1 MNEYKIPPIP
11 INDNHLSLY
20 LKIPKIISDTP
31 TNAPKKG
38 IIHISPN
45 KYGGFD
51 FFGVV
56 YKSIFVI
63 LFIKDI

>member
-1 MNEYKIPPIP
+1 MAYLQEL
-11 INDNHLSLY
+11 LSLNDITVRQAKAQE
-20 LKIPKIISDTP
+20 LCSTRATI
-31 TNAPKKG
+31 N
-38 IIHISPN
+38 N